1 MALPVW
7 LNNLVAY
14 TLQIAILASTGTLL
28 AYLFRLRVARVAL
41 FYWQLLLL
49 VCLLLPC
56 LQPWDHP
63 RIIHSVTVAQ
73 SEATPIAAVREITT
87 AEPIKSPKPILWKYV
102 PHILGGGI
110 ALRLLW
116 LAIGFLRLSLFRRKS
131 QLFSEERTII
141 QDMQWRTG
149 VRVTVLLSPAIHSP
163 VTFGF
168 RSPVI
173 ILPLSFRELSEACKQ
188 AILCHELMHVRR
200 YDWIVIL
207 AEEIIRSMF
216 WFHPAVWW
224 LLNRI
229 RLSREQAV
237 DHEVVQLIGNKEP
250 YLNSLLEFARTHQRL
265 HTVPAP
271 LFLSERHLVQR
282 VALLL
287 KEVSMSRTRI
297 AFSMTGISAL
307 LLATLYFATGWFP
320 LTGNPVFAQDSVK
333 AMVAEQLQ
341 LKASVPERPQIAG
354 LQALPAIAPPAVL
367 AAAAAPQQEPEVEI
381 QAPRGNPIR
390 VGGGIMESKLISRIA
405 PEHPDVAQ
413 RTRIEG
419 SVLLLVTINEEGL
432 VWEAQ
437 LIDGPSLLSESAIQT
452 VKKWKYSPT
461 LLNGMPVPV
470 ITMVTVVY
478 KLMDSDNLEVSM
490 DNSGHVNADPNKLLQ
505 TKGTVVLTIPPQ
517 TPYKVADDAIQNLQ
531 SQGVQKI
538 QVSGAYALYQG
549 RLYYTGPFDRPTQ
562 SSMNSDAINNAF
574 TAVMREA
581 QGKTIRFNYRVYISE
596 AGDVVGLQQMG
607 SDSYPEFE
615 NAVMRSHAE
624 PTLQNGVPVPYVRT
638 FTKYNIP

>member
-1 MALPVW
+1 VALPVW
-7 LNNLVAY
+7 LNNLIAY
-14 TLQIAILASTGTLL
+14 TLQIAILASAGTLL
-28 AYLFRLRVARVAL
+28 AYLFRLRVPRVAL
-41 FYWQLLLL
+41 CYWQLLL
-49 VCLLLPC
+49 VGCMLLPC
-56 LQPWDHP
+56 LQPWAHP
-63 RIIHSVTVAQ
+63 RIISSVTVAQ
-73 SEATPIAAVREITT
+73 SAVVPIAAVSEIVT
-87 AEPIKSPKPILWKYV
+87 AEPLKSPKPVLWKYI

-173 ILPLSFRELSEACKQ
+173 ILPLSFINLSESCKQ
-188 AILCHELMHVRR
+188 AVLCHELMHVRR

-265 HTVPAP
+265 QTVPAP

-307 LLATLYFATGWFP
+307 LLATLYLATGWFP
-320 LTGNPVFAQDSVK
+320 LTGDPILAQDLVQ
-333 AMVAEQLQ
+333 APMAEQPQ
-341 LKASVPERPQIAG
+341 VKSSTPERPQIAG
-354 LQALPAIAPPAVL
+354 LQILPAMAPPAAL
-367 AAAAAPQQEPEVEI
+367 AAAAAPQQEAETEI
-381 QAPRGNPIR
+381 QAPRRNPIR
-390 VGGGIMESKLISRIA
+390 IGGNVMESKLIYKVN
-405 PEHPDVAQ
+405 PEYPALARMAHV
-413 RTRIEG
+413 EG
-419 SVLLLVTINEEGL
+419 SVMLMATINEEGL
-432 VWEAQ
+432 VSDAKVMEGNPM
-437 LIDGPSLLSESAIQT
+437 LVDSAIQT
-452 VKKWKYSPT
+452 VKQWKYSPT
-461 LLNGMPVPV
+461 MIDGTPVPV
-470 ITMVTVVY
+470 MATVTVIY
-478 KLMDSDNLEVSM
+478 KMMNSDNLAVLM
-490 DNSGHVNADPNKLLQ
+490 DDSGHVSADLDKLLQ

-517 TPYKVADDAIQNLQ
+517 TPYKVADDAIQGLL
-531 SQGVQKI
+531 SKGVQRI

-549 RLYYTGPFDRPTQ
+549 KLYYAGPFDRPTQ
-562 SSMNSDAINNAF
+562 FAMNSDAIVNAF
-574 TAVMREA
+574 AAVMKET
-581 QGKTIRFNYRVYISE
+581 QEKTIRFNYRVFISE
-596 AGDVVGLQQMG
+596 TGDVVGLQQMG

-615 NAVMRSHAE
+615 NAVMRSHVE
-624 PTLQNGVPVPYVRT
+624 PTLLNGVPVPYART
-638 FTKYNIP
+638 FTHYNIP